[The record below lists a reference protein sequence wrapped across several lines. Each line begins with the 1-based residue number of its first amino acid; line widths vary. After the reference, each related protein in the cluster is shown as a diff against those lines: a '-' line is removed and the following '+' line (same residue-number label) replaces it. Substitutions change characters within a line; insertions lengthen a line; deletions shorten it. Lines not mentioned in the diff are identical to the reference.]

1 MRPFESGT
9 GLSTRKSALSLKRLP
24 RPAIW
29 VNLNPF
35 FHMRRWFESLESFA
49 IDVILERR
57 AGKRAHTLRSV
68 LLALSKVYLA
78 IVQTRLALYRS
89 RILRPHSHGCLV
101 ISVGN
106 LTVGGTGKTPVV
118 EMLARAL
125 RDGGRRV
132 AILSR
137 GYKSVPRPFLL
148 RLSDKLTRHKSLFIP
163 RVVSD
168 GVSLLL
174 DSRTAGDEPFMLANN
189 LRGVVVLVDR
199 DRVKS
204 GIFAI
209 REFRS
214 DTLILDDGLQYIKM
228 RHGLEIVLVDRQS
241 PFGNEHMLP
250 RGTLREP
257 PHNLARATHIFLTKC
272 DGSDNS
278 DLIERIR
285 LHNRT
290 ADIIECTHRPKHIKN
305 FATGETK
312 PLEFL
317 KGLKIGSLSGIAVP
331 ESFENA
337 LRSLGAELELTQSYT
352 DHHRYSVNEVERFV
366 RRCARRNLDAVLTT
380 EKDAVRIPR
389 LPDSELPIYYMRVEI
404 EILAGQ
410 GNWDRFVDRLT
421 RDQPVIT
428 PERIY

>member
-1 MRPFESGT
+1 
-9 GLSTRKSALSLKRLP
+9 
-24 RPAIW
+24 
-29 VNLNPF
+29 
-35 FHMRRWFESLESFA
+35 MRRWIEGLETFA

-57 AGKRAHTLRSV
+57 AGKRAGILRFF
-68 LLALSKVYLA
+68 LAGLAKIYRA
-78 IVQTRLALYRS
+78 IVQTRLALYRH
-89 RILRPHSHGCLV
+89 RIFRSHSHGVLV

-125 RDGGRRV
+125 QQGGRRV

-137 GYKSVPRPFLL
+137 GYKSVPKPLLL
-148 RLSDKLTRHKSLFIP
+148 RLIERFTRRKKVFTP

-199 DRVKS
+199 DRVRS
-204 GIFAI
+204 GIHAI
-209 REFRS
+209 EEFGS
-214 DTLILDDGLQYIKM
+214 DVLILDDGFQYVKM
-228 RHGLEIVLVDRQS
+228 RHGLEITLIDRQA

-257 PHNLARATHIFLTKC
+257 PENLRRATHIFLTKC

-278 DLIERIR
+278 EIISRIR
-285 LHNRT
+285 RYNRT
-290 ADIIECTHRPKHIKN
+290 ADIIECTHRPKHLKD
-305 FATGETK
+305 FVTGEVR
-312 PLEFL
+312 PLDYL
-317 KGLKIGSLSGIAVP
+317 KGLKIGALSGIAVP
-331 ESFENA
+331 ESFEQA
-337 LRSLGAELELTQSYT
+337 LAGLGAELELTQSYA
-352 DHHRYSVNEVERFV
+352 DHHRYSLKEIERFV
-366 RRCARRNLDAVLTT
+366 RRCARRNVDAVLTT

-389 LPDSELPIYYMRVEI
+389 IMNPEVPILYMRVEI

-410 GNWDRFVDRLT
+410 ETWTRLVERLT
-421 RDQPVIT
+421 QPGGYKI
-428 PERIY
+428 PARLY

>member
-1 MRPFESGT
+1 
-9 GLSTRKSALSLKRLP
+9 
-24 RPAIW
+24 
-29 VNLNPF
+29 
-35 FHMRRWFESLESFA
+35 MRRWIEGLETFA

-57 AGKRAHTLRSV
+57 AGKRAGILRFS
-68 LLALSKVYLA
+68 LAGLAKIYRA
-78 IVQTRLALYRS
+78 IVQARLSLYGNRIFRS
-89 RILRPHSHGCLV
+89 HSHGVLV

-125 RDGGRRV
+125 QQGGRRV

-137 GYKSVPRPFLL
+137 GYKSVPKPLLL
-148 RLSDKLTRHKSLFIP
+148 RILDRLTGRKKIFTP

-199 DRVKS
+199 DRVRS
-204 GIFAI
+204 GIYAI
-209 REFRS
+209 EEFGS
-214 DTLILDDGLQYIKM
+214 DVLILDDGFQYVKM
-228 RHGLEIVLVDRQS
+228 RHGLEIALIDRQA

-257 PHNLARATHIFLTKC
+257 PENLHRATHIFLTKC

-278 DLIERIR
+278 AIIQRIR
-285 LHNRT
+285 RYNRT
-290 ADIIECTHRPKHIKN
+290 ADIIECTHRPKHLKD
-305 FATGETK
+305 FVTGEVR

-317 KGLKIGSLSGIAVP
+317 RGLKIGALSGIAVP
-331 ESFENA
+331 ESFEQA
-337 LRSLGAELELTQSYT
+337 LAALGAELEITQSYA
-352 DHHRYSVNEVERFV
+352 DHHRYSLKEIERFV
-366 RRCARRNLDAVLTT
+366 RRCARRNVDAVITT

-389 LPDSELPIYYMRVEI
+389 IMNPEVPILYMRVEI

-410 GNWDRFVDRLT
+410 KTWTRLVERLT
-421 RDQPVIT
+421 QPRAYEI
-428 PERIY
+428 PARLY

>member
-1 MRPFESGT
+1 
-9 GLSTRKSALSLKRLP
+9 
-24 RPAIW
+24 
-29 VNLNPF
+29 
-35 FHMRRWFESLESFA
+35 MRRWIEGLETFA

-57 AGKRAHTLRSV
+57 AGKRAGLLRGV
-68 LLALSKVYLA
+68 LSGLSQIYRA
-78 IVQTRLALYRS
+78 IVQARLALYRK
-89 RILRPHSHGCLV
+89 RIFRSHSHGVPV

-125 RDGGRRV
+125 QQGGRRV

-137 GYKSVPRPFLL
+137 GYKSVPKPLLL
-148 RLSDKLTRHKSLFIP
+148 RILDRLTGRKKIFAP
-163 RVVSD
+163 RIVSD

-199 DRVKS
+199 DRVRS
-204 GIFAI
+204 GIYAI
-209 REFRS
+209 EEFGS
-214 DTLILDDGLQYIKM
+214 DVLILDDGFQYVKM
-228 RHGLEIVLVDRQS
+228 RHGLEITLIDRQA

-257 PHNLARATHIFLTKC
+257 PENLRRATHIFLTKC

-278 DLIERIR
+278 ELLRRIR
-285 LHNRT
+285 RYNRT
-290 ADIIECTHRPKHIKN
+290 ADIIECTHRPKHLKD
-305 FATGETK
+305 FVTGEVR

-317 KGLKIGSLSGIAVP
+317 KGLKIGALSGIAVP
-331 ESFENA
+331 ESFESA
-337 LRSLGAELELTQSYT
+337 LASLGAEIELTQSYA
-352 DHHRYSVNEVERFV
+352 DHHRYSLKEIERFV
-366 RRCARRNLDAVLTT
+366 RRCARRNVDAVITT

-389 LPDSELPIYYMRVEI
+389 IMNPEVPILYMRVEI

-410 GNWDRFVDRLT
+410 EIWTRLVERLT
-421 RDQPVIT
+421 RPRSYEI
-428 PERIY
+428 PARIY

>member
-1 MRPFESGT
+1 
-9 GLSTRKSALSLKRLP
+9 
-24 RPAIW
+24 
-29 VNLNPF
+29 
-35 FHMRRWFESLESFA
+35 MRRWIEGLETFA

-57 AGKRAHTLRSV
+57 AGKRAGILRFF
-68 LLALSKVYLA
+68 LAGLAKIYRA
-78 IVQTRLALYRS
+78 IVQARLSLYRN
-89 RILRPHSHGCLV
+89 RIFRSHSHGVLV

-125 RDGGRRV
+125 QQGGRRV

-137 GYKSVPRPFLL
+137 GYKSVPKPLLL
-148 RLSDKLTRHKSLFIP
+148 RILDRLTGRKKVFTP

-199 DRVKS
+199 DRVRS
-204 GIFAI
+204 GIYAI
-209 REFRS
+209 EEFGS
-214 DTLILDDGLQYIKM
+214 DVLILDDGFQYVKM
-228 RHGLEIVLVDRQS
+228 RHGLEIALIDRQA

-257 PHNLARATHIFLTKC
+257 PENLHRATHIFLTKC

-278 DLIERIR
+278 AIIQRIR
-285 LHNRT
+285 RYNRT
-290 ADIIECTHRPKHIKN
+290 ADIIECTHRPKHLKD
-305 FATGETK
+305 FVTGEVR
-312 PLEFL
+312 PLDYL
-317 KGLKIGSLSGIAVP
+317 KGLKIGALSGIAVP
-331 ESFENA
+331 ESFEQA
-337 LRSLGAELELTQSYT
+337 LAALGAELELTQSYA
-352 DHHRYSVNEVERFV
+352 DHHRYSLKEIERFV
-366 RRCARRNLDAVLTT
+366 RRCARRNVDAVITT

-389 LPDSELPIYYMRVEI
+389 IMNPEVPILYMRVEI

-410 GNWDRFVDRLT
+410 VTWSRLVERLT
-421 RDQPVIT
+421 QPRAYKI
-428 PERIY
+428 PARIY